1 MNIKIKKLNIY
12 FKNSW
17 MKSIF
22 QVRNYFNLYM
32 KNERKIKNES
42 DRNTTQCA
50 EYSKR
55 ASYDTE

>member
-1 MNIKIKKLNIY
+1 MCAVYVPLCLILLIHESFI
-12 FKNSW
+12 
-17 MKSIF
+17 
-22 QVRNYFNLYM
+22 YM